1 MENVLPAGK
10 SGKGERFSSG
20 EGKRE
25 GGDDGVA
32 TRARRIVSSWKRKK
46 EKICWF

>member
-10 SGKGERFSSG
+10 SGKA
-20 EGKRE
+20 GKK

-32 TRARRIVSSWKRKK
+32 RRIAELYRRGK
-46 EKICWF
+46 EKICWI